1 MNITIHKQYLYFI
14 VFACCNSLIINLHA
28 QNRHLTSVCTPDSMV
43 YKYTGSAQSFTVPSC
58 VTSVVVRAWGA
69 GGGGGGKDSYQGGTG
84 GGGAYASDTLKV
96 TQGQI
101 FTIIVGQGGFPGLS
115 NVGDTGG
122 GAGGFGGG
130 NGGKGGNA
138 GAAGTSGAGGGG
150 GGATALL
157 SNGTFVMVAAG
168 GGGGA
173 GGGNKSAG
181 GNGGAGGLNGGAS
194 TTSADGGM
202 VGTSPDSVGLAG
214 STPSKVSGTTD
225 AGGGGGG
232 GGGYNGGGGGKADSS
247 ADKGGGGGGGGNSLG
262 TIIINGKGRS
272 VGDSTYSG
280 LAGIGE
286 GGIAND
292 TAGNAGGNGYMVIS
306 YCIPQVITIS
316 TTTKNESCSD
326 SNNAYAVATV
336 TSGTGP
342 FTYSWN
348 TAPVQTSDS
357 VAHLG
362 IGNYTVTVDNGNGCP
377 ATATIAITAP
387 TAITITTDSLAENG
401 SCNGLAAVTV
411 SGGTMPYNYM
421 WSPGGQTT
429 DTIKGLCA
437 GKYCCYIHDSNK
449 CPANSCIT
457 VNLFTGINTITNS
470 GSAIVAY
477 PNPGSGCFTLTGLR
491 QGQLV
496 DIYDYTGQKLS
507 SSLVD
512 KSVMN
517 FDISSKPDGVYLIS
531 IQNKDG
537 SHINKSFVLKH

>member
-14 VFACCNSLIINLHA
+14 VFVCCNSLVININA
-28 QNRHLTSVCTPDSMV
+28 QNKHLTSACTPDSMV

-58 VTSVVVRAWGA
+58 VTSIVVRAWGA
-69 GGGGGGKDSYQGGTG
+69 GGGGGGTDTHQGGSG

-96 TQGQI
+96 TQGQV
-101 FTIIVGQGGFPGLS
+101 FTIIVGQGGAPGL
-115 NVGDTGG
+115 NHVGDTGG
-122 GAGGFGGG
+122 GTGGFGAG

-181 GNGGAGGLNGGAS
+181 GGGGAGGLSGSAS
-194 TTSADGGM
+194 TTSADGGI
-202 VGTSPDSVGLAG
+202 VGISPDSVGLAG
-214 STPSKVSGTTD
+214 FTPSKVSGATD

-247 ADKGGGGGGGGNSLG
+247 TDKGGGGGGGGNSLG
-262 TIIINGKGRS
+262 AIIINGKGRS

-280 LAGIGE
+280 LAGLGE
-286 GGIAND
+286 GGIASD
-292 TAGNAGGNGYMVIS
+292 TGGNGYMVIS
-306 YCIPQVITIS
+306 YCIPQAITVS
-316 TTTKNESCSD
+316 TSTHNESCSD

-377 ATATIAITAP
+377 ATATVAVTAP
-387 TAITITTDSLAENG
+387 TAITITTDSVNENG

-411 SGGTMPYNYM
+411 SGGTMPYTYSWNTA
-421 WSPGGQTT
+421 PVQTT
-429 DTIKGLCA
+429 DTIKSLCA
-437 GKYCCYIHDSNK
+437 GKYCCYITDGNN
-449 CPANSCIT
+449 CPANSCVT
-457 VNLFTGINTITNS
+457 VNLFTGINSLANS
-470 GSAIVAY
+470 VSSIIAY
-477 PNPGSGCFTLTGLR
+477 PNPGSGCFTLTGLT

-507 SSLVD
+507 STLVD
-512 KSVMN
+512 KPTMN
-517 FDISSKPDGVYLIS
+517 FDISSKPDGVYMIS
-531 IQNKDG
+531 IQRKDG
-537 SHINKSFVLKH
+537 SKINKSFVLKH